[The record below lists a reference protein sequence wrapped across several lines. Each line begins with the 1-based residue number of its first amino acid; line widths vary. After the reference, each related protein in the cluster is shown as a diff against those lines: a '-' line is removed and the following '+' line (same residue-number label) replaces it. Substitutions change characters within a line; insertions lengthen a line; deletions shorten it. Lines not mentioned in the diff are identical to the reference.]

1 MIFFATPARRGRGE
15 RAPRCAAL
23 RPLTST
29 ALCIGLA
36 LMLAAPLMATAQ
48 ATPPGA
54 CKSIHYAVERQRL
67 DDLLRAEGAPS
78 GERSFLLV
86 GADRRLREIRPAELN
101 PAGRA
106 CGVEAVRAMVFG
118 CVNATL
124 PDLLRALPEPER
136 PFAET
141 LWGRTGLSNRAGAFV
156 AMFHACRGTAA
167 ESFKITP

>member
-1 MIFFATPARRGRGE
+1 MISTV
-15 RAPRCAAL
+15 RCV
-23 RPLTST
+23 
-29 ALCIGLA
+29 GLA
-36 LMLAAPLMATAQ
+36 LMLAAPPIATAQ
-48 ATPPGA
+48 TAPAGA
-54 CKSIHYAVERQRL
+54 CKSIHYAIERQRL

-124 PDLLRALPEPER
+124 PDLLRALPAPER
-136 PFAET
+136 PFAER
-141 LWGRTGLSNRAGAFV
+141 LWGRTGLPNRAGVFV
-156 AMFHACRGTAA
+156 TMFRLCRATAA
-167 ESFKITP
+167 ERFLIQPLQHRRR

>member
-48 ATPPGA
+48 AAPPGA

-141 LWGRTGLSNRAGAFV
+141 LWGRTGLPNRAAAFV
-156 AMFHACRGTAA
+156 TMFRLCRAAAA
-167 ESFKITP
+167 ERLLIQP